1 MTPFISEKIANFLEI
16 LARTRVFDSEFLS
29 DLEEKQVEKSH
40 LGIVLF
46 LGFRLIGHLRL
57 LDPDWF
63 DCFSNKDFSWERL
76 ILVENELCLDK
87 SSKCAKVFSRSSDI
101 HTAITV
107 RKLGGTYSLYKEAV
121 ISVFIV

>member
-1 MTPFISEKIANFLEI
+1 MDAISLIHLWS
-16 LARTRVFDSEFLS
+16 TVF
-29 DLEEKQVEKSH
+29 Q

-76 ILVENELCLDK
+76 ILVENELCLD
-87 SSKCAKVFSRSSDI
+87 
-101 HTAITV
+101 
-107 RKLGGTYSLYKEAV
+107 
-121 ISVFIV
+121 